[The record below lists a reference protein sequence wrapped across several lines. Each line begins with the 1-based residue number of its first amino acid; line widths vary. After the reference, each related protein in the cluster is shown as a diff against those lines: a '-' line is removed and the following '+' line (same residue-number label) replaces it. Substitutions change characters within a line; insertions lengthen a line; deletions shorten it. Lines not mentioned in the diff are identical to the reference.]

1 MTNNNDKIN
10 YAAPQ
15 CELLTVQSES
25 VIAASAEFIGLGGE
39 EGM

>member
-1 MTNNNDKIN
+1 MKNKNEKQIYD
-10 YAAPQ
+10 APQ
-15 CELLTVQSES
+15 CEVLTVQSES